1 MANPFPDIFP
11 DGPDGWQPDLGDE
24 IGEAI
29 DISVNGI
36 VQINVFDFVEIFR
49 AKASWKVA
57 GPSDRDSIRTHYLA
71 NRSSNTG
78 FSLFDFFVLPYTALA
93 CGTGNGSNKTFTI
106 PGKATA
112 GHVVYDNG
120 GVVSASNYAISVG
133 TGADGED
140 QIVYTVGATAPANGH
155 LITCDVTAARKRFK
169 VLYVTRK
176 WSLRWSGEGDIWVIE
191 LEFIEKVN

>member
-1 MANPFPDIFP
+1 MNPFPDIYP
-11 DGPDGWQPDLGDE
+11 DGASGWQPDLGDD

-29 DISVNGI
+29 DISANGI

-49 AKASWKVA
+49 AKGSWTIL
-57 GPSDRDSIRTHYLA
+57 GPTDRDSLRAHYIA
-71 NRSSNTG
+71 NRNSNTG
-78 FSLFDFFVLPYTALA
+78 FSLFDFFVLPYTGLA

-112 GHVVYDNG
+112 GIVVKDNG
-120 GVVSASNYAISVG
+120 SVVSASNYSIGVG

-140 QIVYTVGATAPANGH
+140 QIIYNVGATAPVAGH
-155 LITCDVTAARKRFK
+155 LITCDVTGARKRFT
-169 VLYVTRK
+169 VLYLTRR
-176 WSLRWSGEGDIWVIE
+176 WSLRWSGEGDIWVVD